1 MGDNG
6 DKVQLYVYDL
16 SNGLAR
22 QLSPMLLNK
31 QIDGIW
37 HTSIVVAG
45 LEYYYGGGV
54 NQARPGSTP
63 FGQPLQVV
71 DLGVTHI
78 PKDIRDEYL
87 RDMRRIYTPQAYS
100 LFHNNC
106 NNFTNDF
113 STFLTGSGIPAHIT
127 GLPQEVLATPL
138 GQMLAPM
145 LSPLEQQLGNIHQQ
159 PAGEPGPAAQQ
170 PAPTPSGALPSI
182 STPSSQAPQSVAA
195 AAAAP
200 AGVPQL
206 PARPAAATAAASA
219 AAKRA
224 NAASLAATNSSAPSN
239 GSAVNN
245 GPAIQQ
251 AAGEIAEAAGLAMV
265 DAGVPKTSG
274 QTSVQNGKEPVR
286 QSQAVNGNGLS
297 GPQPGANGL
306 PRALPNKAVPAASAK
321 DVALKAKIEAE
332 FTRLMAQGGMSANEA
347 ALTAVKNVG
356 SAQASTRA

>member
-1 MGDNG
+1 MMYPTGN
-6 DKVQLYVYDL
+6 
-16 SNGLAR
+16 SRCRN
-22 QLSPMLLNK
+22 P
-31 QIDGIW
+31 
-37 HTSIVVAG
+37 
-45 LEYYYGGGV
+45 
-54 NQARPGSTP
+54 
-63 FGQPLQVV
+63 
-71 DLGVTHI
+71 
-78 PKDIRDEYL
+78 
-87 RDMRRIYTPQAYS
+87 
-100 LFHNNC
+100 
-106 NNFTNDF
+106 
-113 STFLTGSGIPAHIT
+113 STFSHCHMQLLTVSVCSDHTTQFPLAHHHIT
-127 GLPQEVLATPL
+127 CSVTL
-138 GQMLAPM
+138 
-145 LSPLEQQLGNIHQQ
+145 
-159 PAGEPGPAAQQ
+159 
-170 PAPTPSGALPSI
+170 
-182 STPSSQAPQSVAA
+182 QAPQSVAA

-265 DAGVPKTSG
+265 DAGVPQTSG

-321 DVALKAKIEAE
+321 DVSVILSCGV
-332 FTRLMAQGGMSANEA
+332 Q
-347 ALTAVKNVG
+347 
-356 SAQASTRA
+356 QA